1 MMLTLLYL
9 FTKLFIITLTVTFI
23 IDYAGF
29 VDEIIT
35 KLHEHKIMVSRQIK
49 PFTCSLCCS
58 FWVMLL
64 YVIIISQ
71 FSFLSLGMIVILSS
85 STKLLAR
92 TLQFIFR

>member
-58 FWVMLL
+58 FWAMLL